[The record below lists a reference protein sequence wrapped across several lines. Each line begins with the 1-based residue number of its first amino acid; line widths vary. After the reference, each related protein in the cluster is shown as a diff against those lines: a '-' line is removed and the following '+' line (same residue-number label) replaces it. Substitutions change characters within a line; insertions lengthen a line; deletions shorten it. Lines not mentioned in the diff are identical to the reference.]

1 VKNILKYF
9 RRTKEMFLVYGG
21 DEELVVTG
29 YTDASF
35 QSDKDDSKSQSGFVF
50 TINGGAVSWKS
61 SKQETVADSM
71 TEAEYIAASEAMK
84 EGVWIRNFL
93 IELGVFPNASSP
105 LNLYCDNN
113 GAIAQAKEPR
123 NHQKNKHVMR

>member
-1 VKNILKYF
+1 VVKNILKYF

-50 TINGGAVSWKS
+50 TINSGAVS
-61 SKQETVADSM
+61 
-71 TEAEYIAASEAMK
+71 
-84 EGVWIRNFL
+84 
-93 IELGVFPNASSP
+93 
-105 LNLYCDNN
+105 
-113 GAIAQAKEPR
+113 
-123 NHQKNKHVMR
+123 

>member
-1 VKNILKYF
+1 
-9 RRTKEMFLVYGG
+9 MFLIYGG
-21 DEELVVTG
+21 DEELVVTA
-29 YTDASF
+29 YTDTSF

-61 SKQETVADSM
+61 SKQETVADS
-71 TEAEYIAASEAMK
+71 TIEVDYIAASEAAK

-113 GAIAQAKEPR
+113 GAIMQAKEPR